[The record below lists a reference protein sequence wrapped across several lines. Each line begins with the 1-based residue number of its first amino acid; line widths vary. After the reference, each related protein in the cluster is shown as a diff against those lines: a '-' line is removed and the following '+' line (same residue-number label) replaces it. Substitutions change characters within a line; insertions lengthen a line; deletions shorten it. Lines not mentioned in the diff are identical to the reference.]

1 MKLDILNKITKVGH
15 RAAFG
20 LKKHS
25 PEIMVVGG
33 VVGTVTAAVLACK
46 ATTKASEIKEKLEND
61 LEVIEEISS
70 RDDVTNY
77 TEEDKKKDT
86 IIAYKG
92 AVLGYIKLYAPSVIL
107 GVLSISTILTGHN
120 VTRKRNVALAAA
132 YTAIDKSF
140 KSYRERVADRFGSE
154 VEKEI
159 RYNITQTEVEETVV
173 NEKGKEK
180 TVKSKANEINLPKY
194 SDYAKFFDASCNGWS
209 KDPELNLYFLK
220 KQEEYATDRL
230 RRFGHLFLN
239 EVYDMLGIERTAA
252 GQMVGWIYNEKDP
265 VGDNFV
271 DFGIYNLSNDANRR
285 FVNGTE
291 PVIILDFNVDGVI
304 LDKI

>member
-15 RAAFG
+15 RAAFS

-33 VVGTVTAAVLACK
+33 VVGTVTAAVLACR

-70 RDDVTNY
+70 RDDITDY
-77 TEEDKKKDT
+77 TEEDRKKDT
-86 IIAYKG
+86 IIAYRG

-107 GVLSISTILTGHN
+107 GALSISTILTGHN

-180 TVKSKANEINLPKY
+180 TVKSKANEINIPKY
-194 SDYAKFFDASCNGWS
+194 SDFAKFFDASCNGWS

-220 KQEEYATDRL
+220 KQEDYANDRL
-230 RRFGHLFLN
+230 RRIGHLFLN
-239 EVYDMLGIERTAA
+239 EVYDMLGIERTAL
-252 GQMVGWIYNEKDP
+252 GQCVGWIYNEKEP
-265 VGDNFV
+265 IGDNFV

-291 PVIILDFNVDGVI
+291 PVILLDFNVDGVI
-304 LDKI
+304 LNKI